1 MGGSALFNTV
11 ADDSLKFGLGPQ
23 FNPKGVVDWLGL
35 TNDEVSK
42 IAAVAKSSVR
52 FDKQIPRQV
61 VERFEEIANIVNMVA
76 VVFNGDAQ
84 KTALWFRTKN
94 PFLGDVSPRDMVR
107 LGRYDRL
114 RRYVISAMNDQAM
127 SKRG

>member
-23 FNPKGVVDWLGL
+23 FNPKGVVDWLDL
-35 TNDEVSK
+35 SNDEVSK

-52 FDKQIPRQV
+52 FDKQIPKQV
-61 VERFEEIANIVNMVA
+61 VERFEEIANVANMVA
-76 VVFNGDAQ
+76 AVFNGDPQ
-84 KTALWFRTKN
+84 KTTLWFKTKN
-94 PFLGDVSPRDMVR
+94 PFLGDVSPREMIR

-114 RRYVISAMNDQAM
+114 RRFVISAMNDRAT
-127 SKRG
+127 S